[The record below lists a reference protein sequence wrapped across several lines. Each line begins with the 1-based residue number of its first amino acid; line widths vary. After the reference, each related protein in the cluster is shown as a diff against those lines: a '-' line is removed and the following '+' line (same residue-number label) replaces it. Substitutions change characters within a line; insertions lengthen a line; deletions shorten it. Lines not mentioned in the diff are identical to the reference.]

1 MLQHLIV
8 IPVVDGIDVVID
20 EVSLVVEVT
29 FDIFVERVKV
39 VVVVELF
46 DNKLIVV
53 K

>member
-1 MLQHLIV
+1 MIV

-20 EVSLVVEVT
+20 EVSSVVEVT

-46 DNKLIVV
+46 DNMLIVV